1 MLRSGACRTLLRSF
15 NKTTS
20 TARFAHTA
28 ALVHTTAGFKQSSTA
43 LERAKPLAL
52 SAYRPQIAVI
62 RSYTGAAPGTSQS
75 LENEAKYRAMFKM
88 EPETALRSSG
98 SAGEVDAEQKEEDV
112 DMMAGMRHDLV
123 SFPHSPLSYHSHIL
137 KQYQLRVAS

>member
-1 MLRSGACRTLLRSF
+1 M
-15 NKTTS
+15 
-20 TARFAHTA
+20 
-28 ALVHTTAGFKQSSTA
+28 TAGFKKSLTA

-52 SAYRPQIAVI
+52 SAYRPQTAVI

-75 LENEAKYRAMFKM
+75 LELEAKYRREFKM

-98 SAGEVDAEQKEEDV
+98 SAGEVDVEQNEDDV

-123 SFPHSPLSYHSHIL
+123 ASLLSLFYSNHTL
-137 KQYQLRVAS
+137 